1 MAKNTWYMKCPVC
14 KEIVAV
20 EKGYFG
26 GFKKT
31 TCMHCKMIFDPN
43 DHRMTTGHCKKCNKS
58 IQFNQFTDGAAV
70 CPFCG
75 DLLETELNR
84 VEMRTVTCPHC
95 NGKMQIDGSKAGNG
109 VQCRHCQLMFD
120 VEESTNGAD
129 MESIS
134 DIVINH
140 RGMSQDQVL
149 WRHPMNEFA
158 SNSKIVMD
166 AGVGALVVSGQEF
179 RALVRRSGMTLQEVL
194 GNANRTEHVNVV
206 FVRQML
212 TAPLPYGGAV
222 KHLQDN
228 RFSMKDTALVGFNG
242 VIRLRIEDVQ
252 RFGQKVSFRECTEM
266 DLGLINPQ
274 RVIQRDAEEKTG
286 IPQIN
291 LSFVEYMTDACQ
303 ATLNE
308 DRRSILEL
316 SRYKGAVK
324 ERFVK
329 QVQDAL
335 YRDWGLTVEDCTLNG
350 LEANRGNLDVKLE
363 DELIRRVSGEIRLGA
378 ISVHVH
384 LKGHPELT
392 AIISADGMAQ
402 IRVENLLRLKEHM
415 DSHTWEASEDTA
427 LASRQIGEWI
437 TRNVSSILERKL
449 QLCINESEM
458 EDLHDLSL
466 YERGI
471 VDYAQ
476 ETLANDNVYGYLY
489 EHGLEMETLSLSL
502 KVQSMSDALRRYE
515 QLREKKTTTRI
526 DVEEEKTTIATRD
539 EIESVRD
546 VAVHRRKEREYRS
559 AMESKQ
565 LAHDEALIDMDQQA
579 ERQKHEDEY
588 RMDATK
594 REAAYQSYNDEYEQ
608 QREMRSQQHEQALTE
623 IMIGVEQSKL
633 GFREKLDAYARLKR
647 MQDALS
653 GAEASRVEATAEA
666 DIMRVI
672 GESKLKLSQEEQ
684 RLMDEAAQSEL
695 ERELAVRRQNMESDL
710 EKLKLQNEVQR
721 QARQAEEK
729 HFDMKMEIERLNILV
744 GCYEKQIQC
753 EADTVRAT
761 AAAEVARREAQREYD
776 RRYEEQQKRE
786 KAEREKA
793 QRQDKEKEYE
803 AHRKLEQML
812 DELKQIRTE
821 IDRTNRGLGYTES
834 DEMRRIAELERV
846 IEKMYRELD
855 SGAFFEAD
863 RRGKAGYG
871 DWRDSRWEN
880 GRRQSGIGRDNVC
893 PRCNAQNASGVS
905 YCVRCGTRIAH
916 G

>member
-1 MAKNTWYMKCPVC
+1 MAKNIWYMKCPVC
-14 KEIVAV
+14 KEIVSV

-43 DHRMTTGHCKKCNKS
+43 DHRMTTGHCRKCNKD
-58 IQFNQFTDGAAV
+58 IQFNQFTEGAAV

-75 DLLETELNR
+75 DALETELNR
-84 VEMRTVTCPHC
+84 IEMRTVTCPHC
-95 NGKMQIDGSKAGNG
+95 NGKMQIDGSKAANG

-120 VEESTNGAD
+120 VEESENGAD

-149 WRHPMNEFA
+149 WRHPMNEFS

-194 GNANRTEHVNVV
+194 GNANRTEHVSVV

-212 TAPLPYGGAV
+212 NAPLPYGGAV
-222 KHLQDN
+222 KHLQDS
-228 RFSMKDTALVGFNG
+228 RFSMKDTAQVGFNG
-242 VIRLRIEDVQ
+242 IIRLRIEDVQ
-252 RFGQKVSFRECTEM
+252 RFGQKVSFRECTET
-266 DLGLINPQ
+266 DLGLMNPQ
-274 RVIQRDAEEKTG
+274 RVIHESADEQTG
-286 IPQIN
+286 IPQIY
-291 LSFVEYMTDACQ
+291 LSFAEAMTEACQ

-329 QVQDAL
+329 QVQEVL

-350 LEANRGNLDVKLE
+350 LEASRGDLDVKLE
-363 DELIRRVSGEIRLGA
+363 DELLRRVSGEIRLGA

-392 AIISADGMAQ
+392 AMISADGMAQ

-415 DSHTWEASEDTA
+415 DSHAWETSEDAA

-471 VDYAQ
+471 MDYAQ

-515 QLREKKTTTRI
+515 QLREKKTTTRL
-526 DVEEEKTTIATRD
+526 DVEEEKTTAATRE
-539 EIESVRD
+539 EIETVRD
-546 VAVHRRKEREYRS
+546 AAAYRRKEREYRS
-559 AMESKQ
+559 VMESKQ

-588 RMDATK
+588 RMEAAK
-594 REAAYQSYNDEYEQ
+594 RDAAYQSYTEEYEQ
-608 QREMRSQQHEQALTE
+608 QREMRNQRHEQALTE
-623 IMIGVEQSKL
+623 MMIGVEQSKL

-653 GAEASRVEATAEA
+653 GADASRVEAAAEA
-666 DIMRVI
+666 DIMRII
-672 GESKLKLSQEEQ
+672 GESELKLSQEEQ
-684 RLMDEAAQSEL
+684 KLMDEAAQSEL
-695 ERELAVRRQNMESDL
+695 ERELAVKRQTMESDL
-710 EKLKLQNEVQR
+710 ERLKLQNEVQR

-729 HFDMKMEIERLNILV
+729 RFDMKMEIERLNILV
-744 GCYEKQIQC
+744 GCYEKQIRG
-753 EADTVRAT
+753 EVDAVHAA
-761 AAAEVARREAQREYD
+761 AAAEAARREAQREYD

-793 QRQDKEKEYE
+793 QRQDKEKEDE

-812 DELKQIRTE
+812 DELKRTRTE
-821 IDRTNRGLGYTES
+821 IDRRNRGFGYTES
-834 DEMRRIAELERV
+834 DELRRIAELERT
-846 IEKMYRELD
+846 IEKMYRQLD
-855 SGAFFEAD
+855 AGGVFESD
-863 RRGKAGYG
+863 RRGNSGCS
-871 DWRDSRWEN
+871 DWRDSRRET
-880 GRRQSGIGRDNVC
+880 GRRQSGMGRDNIC
-893 PRCNAQNASGVS
+893 SRCGTRNEPEVL